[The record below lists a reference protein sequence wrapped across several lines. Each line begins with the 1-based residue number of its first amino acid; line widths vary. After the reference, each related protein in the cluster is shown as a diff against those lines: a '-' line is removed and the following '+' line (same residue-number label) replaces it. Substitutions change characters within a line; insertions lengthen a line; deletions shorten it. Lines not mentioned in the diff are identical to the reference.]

1 MVIPYAARAQAGAG
15 IPKNA
20 EPAAAAAYLRMV
32 MMRSA
37 ATSSATAAHF
47 GRFAKLGEPNE
58 LLVQAG
64 VLLDLLA
71 ASRDLHLDAVL
82 LLLLEELVLLR
93 GGVVV
98 VAVEGRGMPGAGRG
112 GSQLTAHG
120 GVGPP
125 VAGAAVHQTGAV
137 CAAVIQTAAAAGAI
151 ADKMFQAAGAGSSLQ
166 QPAVIITGKRS
177 LSLCLCLHF
186 MPKKPP
192 LLVQRCCGTTAGLSY
207 LEVLELSMQILLL
220 GQLASVRT
228 VNSQW
233 GRRIQFLY

>member
-1 MVIPYAARAQAGAG
+1 MMIPYAARAETRAG
-15 IPKNA
+15 IPENA

-32 MMRSA
+32 MVRPA

-47 GRFAKLGEPNE
+47 GGFAKLGKPYE
-58 LLVQAG
+58 LLVQAS

-98 VAVEGRGMPGAGRG
+98 VAVEGRGMPGAGGG

-125 VAGAAVHQTGAV
+125 AAAGAVHQTGSV
-137 CAAVIQTAAAAGAI
+137 GAAVIQTAAAAGAI
-151 ADKMFQAAGAGSSLQ
+151 ADKMFQAAGAGPSL
-166 QPAVIITGKRS
+166 
-177 LSLCLCLHF
+177 
-186 MPKKPP
+186 
-192 LLVQRCCGTTAGLSY
+192 
-207 LEVLELSMQILLL
+207 
-220 GQLASVRT
+220 
-228 VNSQW
+228 
-233 GRRIQFLY
+233 